1 MIRIVFF
8 CIWSSWVSSHRSAG
22 WAVTMLI
29 RAVGVWFH
37 HPNTHS
43 VCCSTTD
50 GDRLTLLHWLTHQ
63 RVLVHVA
70 VCVCVCLSGTE
81 TCRKFCK
88 VKKTQLYEYSPKSQ
102 SHCLKLCV
110 LLGRMPTT
118 LVFVCQSESCNTTL
132 SQSLSYSTES
142 HPQCQGVIVNLY
154 HCALST
160 LVSHLW
166 DRLLLLARSLFP
178 AWPLLRQT
186 EFNFTSDCAQP
197 SASRRASLV
206 FSHKKDHNT
215 VQRSMYSTA
224 ATSREL
230 CACDCVS
237 DLSEYY
243 IY

>member
-1 MIRIVFF
+1 MSLLTQISRLSCHHVNK
-8 CIWSSWVSSHRSAG
+8 SSGCVIPSPEHTQCVLLYNWWRQ
-22 WAVTMLI
+22 
-29 RAVGVWFH
+29 
-37 HPNTHS
+37 TH
-43 VCCSTTD
+43 TAA
-50 GDRLTLLHWLTHQ
+50 LTHTSACSGPC
-63 RVLVHVA
+63 RC
-70 VCVCVCLSGTE
+70 VCVCVCVSQWDRRISAEAE

-88 VKKTQLYEYSPKSQ
+88 VKKTRLYEYSPKSQ

-215 VQRSMYSTA
+215 VQRSMYSKA